1 MAHTKHDKDDRKTR
15 MNLMIVGGGGRE
27 HALLEQLRKNPRVE
41 KIYAL
46 PGNGGMAAHAEC
58 VPIRATDI
66 DGIVAFAVEHAIDFA
81 VIGPD
86 DPLIAGV
93 CDRLRAVG
101 IRCFGPGKS
110 AAAIEGSK
118 SFAKNLMRKY
128 GIPTADYAVF
138 DRATEAY
145 AYLAAA
151 KYPLVIKVDGP
162 ALGKGVVIAQTRE
175 EAFLAVRA
183 MMEDG
188 AFGVSGSRVVVEE
201 YLTGVEASVLA
212 FTDGTTLIPMIS
224 ALDHKRALD
233 GDLGLNTGGMGA
245 LAPNPYYTTEL
256 ARACMELIYL
266 PTMRAMNAEGKP
278 FSGCLFF
285 GLMLTEHGPKVIEYN
300 CRFGDPETQAV
311 LALLETDLL
320 EVMLAVEAGRL
331 AEVPVRF
338 RAGSA
343 CCVVLASE
351 GYPGA
356 YQTGFEISLGDTQED
371 KSVVVYH
378 AGTKL
383 EQGRLV
389 TSGGRVLGVTALGE
403 TARAAQRAAY
413 AAAQRI
419 QFAHAV
425 CRRDI
430 GERAILW
437 AEQGE

>member
-1 MAHTKHDKDDRKTR
+1 

-93 CDRLRAVG
+93 CDRLRAVS
-101 IRCFGPGKS
+101 ISCFGPSKS

-151 KYPLVIKVDGP
+151 NYPLVIKVDGP

-378 AGTKL
+378 AGTTL

>member
-1 MAHTKHDKDDRKTR
+1 MKV
-15 MNLMIVGGGGRE
+15 MIVGGGGRE
-27 HALLEQLRKNPRVE
+27 HAILEKLRENPRIE

-58 VPIRATDI
+58 MPIKATDI
-66 DGIVAFAVEHAIDFA
+66 DGIVRFAAEQAIDFA

-93 CDRLRAVG
+93 CDRLRANGV
-101 IRCFGPGKS
+101 RCFGPSKA

-145 AYLAAA
+145 AYLAGAN
-151 KYPLVIKVDGP
+151 YPVVIKADGP
-162 ALGKGVVIAQTRE
+162 ALGKGVIIAESRE
-175 EAFLAVRA
+175 EAFLAVRG
-183 MMEDG
+183 MMEEGVFG
-188 AFGVSGSRVVVEE
+188 ASGSRVVVEE
-201 YLTGVEASVLA
+201 FLTGVEASVLA

-233 GDLGLNTGGMGA
+233 GDKGLNTGGMGA
-245 LAPNPYYTTEL
+245 LAPNPYYTFEL
-256 ARACMELIYL
+256 ARSCMELIFL
-266 PTMRAMNAEGKP
+266 PTMRAMNAELRP

-285 GLMLTEHGPKVIEYN
+285 GLMLTKHGPKVIEYN

-311 LALLETDLL
+311 LPLLETDLL
-320 EVMLAVEAGRL
+320 EIMLATEEGRL

-338 RAGSA
+338 RGGSA

-356 YQTGFEISLGDTQED
+356 YQTGYEISLGDAIRVEN
-371 KSVVVYH
+371 VFVYH

-389 TSGGRVLGVTALGE
+389 TAGGRVLGVTAVGSD
-403 TARAAQRAAY
+403 ARAARYLAYSAAGKV
-413 AAAQRI
+413 R
-419 QFAHAV
+419 FDHAFY
-425 CRRDI
+425 RRDI
-430 GERAILW
+430 GARAIAT
-437 AEQGE
+437 AEQGEQKIDG

>member
-1 MAHTKHDKDDRKTR
+1 
-15 MNLMIVGGGGRE
+15 MNIMIVGGGGRE
-27 HALLEQLRKNPRVE
+27 HAILEKLRENPRIE

-66 DGIVAFAVEHAIDFA
+66 DGIVNFATEKHIDFA

-93 CDRLRAVG
+93 CDRLRANG
-101 IRCFGPGKS
+101 IRCFGPSKA

-145 AYLAAA
+145 AYLAGAN
-151 KYPLVIKVDGP
+151 YPVVIKADGP
-162 ALGKGVVIAQTRE
+162 ALGKGVIIADNRE
-175 EAFLAVRA
+175 EAFQAVRA
-183 MMEDG
+183 MMEEG
-188 AFGVSGSRVVVEE
+188 AFGASGSRVVVEE
-201 YLTGVEASVLA
+201 FLTGVEASVLA

-233 GDLGLNTGGMGA
+233 GDKGLNTGGMGA
-245 LAPNPYYTTEL
+245 LAPNPYYTLEL
-256 ARACMELIYL
+256 ARSCMELIFL

-278 FSGCLFF
+278 FTGCLFF
-285 GLMLTEHGPKVIEYN
+285 GLMLTRHGQKVIEYN

-311 LALLETDLL
+311 LPLLETDLL
-320 EVMLAVEAGRL
+320 EIMLATEDGRL

-338 RAGSA
+338 RGGSA

-356 YQTGFEISLGDTQED
+356 YQTGYEISLGGADRAEN
-371 KSVVVYH
+371 VFVYH

-383 EQGRLV
+383 EQNRLV
-389 TSGGRVLGVTALGE
+389 TAGGRVLGVTAVGPD
-403 TARAAQRAAY
+403 ARPARYLAYSAAGKVR
-413 AAAQRI
+413 
-419 QFAHAV
+419 FEHAFY
-425 CRRDI
+425 RRDI
-430 GERAILW
+430 GARAIAT
-437 AEQGE
+437 AEQGEQKIDG

>member
-1 MAHTKHDKDDRKTR
+1 

-66 DGIVAFAVEHAIDFA
+66 DAILAFALEHAIDFA

-101 IRCFGPGKS
+101 IRCFGPSKA

-151 KYPLVIKVDGP
+151 NYPLVIKADGP
-162 ALGKGVVIAQTRE
+162 ALGKGVVIVETRE
-175 EAFLAVRA
+175 EAFLVVRS
-183 MMEDG
+183 MMEEG
-188 AFGVSGSRVVVEE
+188 AFGASGSRVVVEE

-212 FTDGTTLIPMIS
+212 LTDGTTLIPLIS

-245 LAPNPYYTTEL
+245 LAPNPYYTTEM

-285 GLMLTEHGPKVIEYN
+285 GLMLTKHGPKVIEYN

-311 LALLETDLL
+311 LPLLETDLL
-320 EVMLAVEAGRL
+320 ESMLAVDDGRL
-331 AEVPVRF
+331 SEVPVRF

-356 YQTGFEISLGDTQED
+356 YQTGYEISLGDAEQAEN
-371 KSVVVYH
+371 VFVYH

-383 EQGRLV
+383 EHGKLV
-389 TSGGRVLGVTALGE
+389 TSGGRVLGVTAVGAD
-403 TARAAQRAAY
+403 ARAAQRAAY
-413 AAAQRI
+413 AAVERI
-419 QFAHAV
+419 HFTHAV

-430 GERAILW
+430 GERAIVW
-437 AEQGE
+437 AERGE